1 MRDCWD
7 TAPSRPK
14 SSSGITGKAA
24 VTLHLYGNLGKSTIV
39 VQVNNQSMN
48 GLTATIKSS
57 GKTEQ
62 ELKAIMNTQVA
73 EIKAWWD
80 KVKATINA
88 TLAIIAGAA
97 AAISVVAVVLAVTCA
112 VAFAP
117 AVATCAAAIATIA
130 GLASLAVSLID
141 WIFSPTN
148 PIESSILEL
157 FPASA

>member
-1 MRDCWD
+1 MN
-7 TAPSRPK
+7 
-14 SSSGITGKAA
+14 
-24 VTLHLYGNLGKSTIV
+24 YGVGT
-39 VQVNNQSMN
+39 
-48 GLTATIKSS
+48 
-57 GKTEQ
+57 
-62 ELKAIMNTQVA
+62 
-73 EIKAWWD
+73 
-80 KVKATINA
+80 
-88 TLAIIAGAA
+88 
-97 AAISVVAVVLAVTCA
+97 